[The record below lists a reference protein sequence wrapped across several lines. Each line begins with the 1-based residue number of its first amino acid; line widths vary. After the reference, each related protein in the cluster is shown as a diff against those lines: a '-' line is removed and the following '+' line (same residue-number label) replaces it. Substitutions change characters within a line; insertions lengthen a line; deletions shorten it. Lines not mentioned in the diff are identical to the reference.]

1 MVKHDAAARAAALL
15 HRCTV
20 AALGTLHQGAPSVT
34 MVPYALA
41 ADRLAFLV
49 LVSGLSAHTR
59 DMLAD
64 PRVGLMVLEPEGG
77 ATPSHAL
84 ARVSIQGAAR
94 PLDRDD
100 PGYGVAHNAYAAR
113 FPDMT
118 GLFQLGDFRLF
129 AIEPRAVRVVL
140 GFAQATSLEP
150 ATLAAALA
158 AEPASR

>member
-1 MVKHDAAARAAALL
+1 MAKQEAAARAAALL
-15 HRCTV
+15 HRSTV
-20 AALGTLHQGAPSVT
+20 LSLGTLHDGAPSVT

-41 ADRLAFLV
+41 ADRFAFLA

-84 ARVSIQGAAR
+84 ARVSIRGAAR

-100 PGYGVAHNAYAAR
+100 ARYGMARNAYAAR

-118 GLFQLGDFRLF
+118 GLFDLGDFRLF
-129 AIEPRAVRVVL
+129 AIEPQAVRVVL

-158 AEPASR
+158 AH